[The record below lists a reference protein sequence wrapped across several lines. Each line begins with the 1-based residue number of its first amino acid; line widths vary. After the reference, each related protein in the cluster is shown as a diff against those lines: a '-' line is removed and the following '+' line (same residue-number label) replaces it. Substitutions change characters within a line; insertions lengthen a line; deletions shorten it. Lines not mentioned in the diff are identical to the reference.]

1 MRVVLRN
8 LMVLSSD
15 KCYYLI
21 LGFNGS
27 FPDFPFNYLTTENV
41 TEGKILGIKIDSKLN
56 FKFHLINTWKE
67 LTKNLM
73 HSQVHQN

>member
-1 MRVVLRN
+1 
-8 LMVLSSD
+8 MVLSSD

-27 FPDFPFNYLTTENV
+27 FPDFPFNDLTTESV

-56 FKFHLINTWKE
+56 FKSQLIRGKSSLKTWCTRKYIK
-67 LTKNLM
+67 TKN
-73 HSQVHQN
+73 S

>member
-1 MRVVLRN
+1 
-8 LMVLSSD
+8 MVLSSD

-27 FPDFPFNYLTTENV
+27 FPDFPFNDLTTENV

-56 FKFHLINTWKE
+56 FKSHLINT
-67 LTKNLM
+67 
-73 HSQVHQN
+73 